1 MSTLSEPR
9 RPRLLAQN
17 RRLRHLKGL
26 SLRNLVLGPE
36 TDEGMAG
43 GKLSTRTDNGSHEHD
58 AGTCSISAINN
69 DSIPSSTASALS
81 HGDSSGKQ
89 PKLRTSSLGSSSATK
104 SRQLDALVNSSLAD
118 VFFSLHAAPAAD
130 PDPDPIY
137 VSELIPRSANFN
149 FQFFNL
155 TDCEA
160 SISRRSLVTVRI
172 WARSP
177 THSRWLFV
185 LEQTVDLRCL
195 NFISTLVERR
205 FPPNAL
211 VFHLEDGMYS
221 LDFPST
227 AAEPRQVPPTTTSS
241 YNALIKLANLENA
254 IQDALEWQHSMTA
267 RIDALLAKSP
277 PCAAELAQEHVGL
290 ANSYVAAQGRAN
302 AAAQRRRDELSAS
315 MTARRTA
322 MARGRE
328 AQVQA
333 EQDMAASRI
342 QVHARRQL
350 LDKTQQEIHGQR
362 RRICA
367 DLSDV
372 FPITPVPDAPPLS
385 FRICNLP
392 LPNSC
397 YDAATARLVK
407 EDVLSAA
414 LGLVALLVRH
424 LQFYLSYPLPYP
436 IDAFGSRSFARDY
449 ISHLPDS
456 SPRSRAKPGASKPSP
471 RRDFPLFLPRG
482 GSTVG
487 QWRFEYAWFLLNK
500 DIEALCASQ
509 ALRVVDI
516 RHSLPNLK
524 YLLYVGSAGAA
535 EVPQRKRGGVKGLW
549 AVRAAA
555 LDACASS
562 STGADGETSHEA
574 RVKLP
579 FADGDVR
586 LCLRTRGL
594 REDVAR

>member
-9 RPRLLAQN
+9 RPRLLAHN

-36 TDEGMAG
+36 TDDGMAG
-43 GKLSTRTDNGSHEHD
+43 VRPSPSTDNASCDRDIAASSIISSNAAAWSHRGS
-58 AGTCSISAINN
+58 N
-69 DSIPSSTASALS
+69 
-81 HGDSSGKQ
+81 GKH
-89 PKLRTSSLGSSSATK
+89 RTSSLGSSSATR

-155 TDCEA
+155 ADCEA

-177 THSRWLFV
+177 TQSRWLFV
-185 LEQTVDLRCL
+185 LDQTVDLRRL
-195 NFISTLVERR
+195 NLIGTLVDRR

-211 VFHLEDGMYS
+211 VFHLDDGIYS
-221 LDFPST
+221 LDFAST

-241 YNALIKLANLENA
+241 YNALIKLANLQNA
-254 IQDALEWQHSMTA
+254 IQDALGWQRSLAMQ
-267 RIDALLAKSP
+267 IDALLAKSP

-315 MTARRTA
+315 MRARRTA
-322 MARGRE
+322 MARDRE
-328 AQVQA
+328 AQAQA

-342 QVHARRQL
+342 QVDARRQL

-367 DLSDV
+367 DLSDM

-397 YDAATARLVK
+397 YDAATARLIN

-414 LGLVALLVRH
+414 LGLVALVVRH

-456 SPRSRAKPGASKPSP
+456 SPASRTKPHASKPSP

-549 AVRAAA
+549 AMQP
-555 LDACASS
+555 LNSCASS
-562 STGADGETSHEA
+562 STCADGERNHEA
-574 RVKLP
+574 PVKLP
-579 FADGDVR
+579 FADSDVR